1 MIGKIVFI
9 ISLCVCL
16 SANMYADNKNSV
28 GKPNRSAN
36 FDALPGFKN
45 PPKGYGEVPFYWWMG
60 DTLTKEHLTGHL
72 EILKDKGIS
81 SLQVNYAHS
90 DKGGKLWGLTY
101 KSKPEIFTEDRG
113 LIYGCDHGGRG
124 LDVAEFGDYFR
135 TQRWNQGPGCDQPD
149 LQKNIIKNK
158 VASSIAHINQQS
170 GPW

>member
-28 GKPNRSAN
+28 GKPNHSAN

-90 DKGGKLWGLTY
+90 DKGGK
-101 KSKPEIFTEDRG
+101 
-113 LIYGCDHGGRG
+113 
-124 LDVAEFGDYFR
+124 
-135 TQRWNQGPGCDQPD
+135 
-149 LQKNIIKNK
+149 
-158 VASSIAHINQQS
+158 
-170 GPW
+170 